1 MNRLTFFL
9 LLAVQIIQ
17 NGVAAPALRSLKET
31 QYALGFTNF
40 IWNGDSVTLS
50 NDSHCVRFYQGR
62 RKADVNNVSVWLN
75 VAPDGLVTDD
85 AWRITKTDL
94 DFLQISILPE
104 TNGPQKRLR
113 VMIDAGHGGSDH
125 GAVNK
130 KANVKEKDINLAVAQ
145 AVGALLSS
153 NNMEVLYTRT
163 NDETLSLDDRSRLAR
178 KRKADLFI
186 SIHANFA
193 DNTTASG
200 VETYITQP
208 PGFAG
213 TTPITKARGFQIGNA
228 FDYQNTMLGFEIHRR
243 LCQLTPDTVDRG
255 LKRQAF
261 YVLREISCPATLIEV
276 GFLSNPEE
284 VRRMVDKPWQHA
296 CAYSIATGILAY
308 ASKLDGLTLRIA
320 EKRKLESKQNEA
332 WIARKA
338 QLKKEADLAAAAK
351 TATAAVRDPHTAP
364 LQTVVRG
371 VEMTVSNVT
380 PEETASTLST
390 TNLLARSTPVTMPE
404 TANQALDEGES
415 SEQHPVT
422 EAAAAAAAEAEIKA
436 RQAPA
441 AQPTAAPVKSLLEAL
456 DIFDIYSH

>member
-1 MNRLTFFL
+1 MNRFTLFL
-9 LLAVQIIQ
+9 LLSILAIQ
-17 NGVAAPALRSLKET
+17 SGRAAPALRSLKET
-31 QYALGFTNF
+31 QRALGFTNF
-40 IWNGDSVTLS
+40 VWNGDSVLLS
-50 NDSHCVRFYQGR
+50 NDTHCVRFYQGR
-62 RKADVNNVSVWLN
+62 RKADINNVSVWLN
-75 VAPDGLVTDD
+75 VAPDGVVADD

-113 VMIDAGHGGSDH
+113 VMIDAGHGGGDQ

-130 KANVKEKDINLAVAQ
+130 KANIKEKDINLAVAQ
-145 AVGALLSS
+145 SVGAILTS
-153 NNMEVLYTRT
+153 NNMDVLYTRT
-163 NDETLSLDDRSRLAR
+163 TDETLSLDDRSRLAR

-193 DNTTASG
+193 DNTNASG

-213 TTPITKARGFQIGNA
+213 TTAITKARGFQIGNA

-243 LCQLTPDTVDRG
+243 LSQVTPDTVDRG

-276 GFLSNPEE
+276 GFLSNPAE
-284 VRRMVDKPWQHA
+284 VRRMVDKTWQQA
-296 CAYSIATGILAY
+296 CARSIASGILAY
-308 ASKLDGLTLRIA
+308 ASKLDGLTERIA
-320 EKRKLESKQNEA
+320 EKRKLETQQNMA

-338 QLKKEADLAAAAK
+338 QLKKEADLAAAARR
-351 TATAAVRDPHTAP
+351 ARASEREAQPLP

-371 VEMTVSNVT
+371 IEMTVSNVT
-380 PEETASTLST
+380 PEETVAPVSA
-390 TNLLARSTPVTMPE
+390 TNLLATATASE
-404 TANQALDEGES
+404 TANEALDEGES

-422 EAAAAAAAEAEIKA
+422 EAAAAAAAEAEVKA
-436 RQAPA
+436 RQAPEQPA
-441 AQPTAAPVKSLLEAL
+441 ASQKKSLLEAL

>member
-1 MNRLTFFL
+1 MNRLTLFL

-50 NDSHCVRFYQGR
+50 NASHCVRFYQGR

-276 GFLSNPEE
+276 GFLSNPDE
-284 VRRMVDKPWQHA
+284 VHRMVNASWQHA
-296 CAYSIATGILAY
+296 CANSIATGILAY
-308 ASKLDGLTLRIA
+308 ASKLDGLTERIA
-320 EKRKLESKQNEA
+320 EKRKQETKQNEA

-338 QLKKEADLAAAAK
+338 QLKKEADLAAAK
-351 TATAAVRDPHTAP
+351 TATAAVRDAHTPP

-390 TNLLARSTPVTMPE
+390 TNLLARSTTPAATRE
-404 TANQALDEGES
+404 ALDEGES

-436 RQAPA
+436 RQPPPVT
-441 AQPTAAPVKSLLEAL
+441 QPTALPKKSLLEAL

>member
-1 MNRLTFFL
+1 MNRFTFFL
-9 LLAVQIIQ
+9 LLSIFVVLS
-17 NGVAAPALRSLKET
+17 GRAAPALRSLKET
-31 QYALGFTNF
+31 QRALGFTNF

-50 NDSHCVRFYQGR
+50 NDTHCVRFYQGR
-62 RKADVNNVSVWLN
+62 RKADINNVSVWLN
-75 VAPDGLVTDD
+75 VAPDGVIADD

-104 TNGPQKRLR
+104 TNGPQKKLR
-113 VMIDAGHGGSDH
+113 VMIDPGHGGSDT

-130 KANVKEKDINLAVAQ
+130 KANVKEKEINLAVAQ
-145 AVGALLSS
+145 AVGTLLTS
-153 NNMEVLYTRT
+153 NKMEVIYTRT
-163 NDETLSLDDRSRLAR
+163 HDETLSLDDRSRLAR

-193 DNTTASG
+193 DNTNASG

-228 FDYQNTMLGFEIHRR
+228 YDYQNTMLGFEIHRR

-276 GFLSNPEE
+276 GFLSNPDE
-284 VRRMVDKPWQHA
+284 VRRMVDKNWQA
-296 CAYSIATGILAY
+296 SCAQSIAAGVLAY
-308 ASKLDGLTLRIA
+308 ASKLEALSERIA
-320 EKRKLESKQNEA
+320 EKRAQETKQNEA
-332 WIARKA
+332 WLARKA
-338 QLKKEADLAAAAK
+338 QLKKEAAELDAARK
-351 TATAAVRDPHTAP
+351 TAIASREARNSFQPT
-364 LQTVVRG
+364 LVRG

-380 PEETASTLST
+380 PEETGAHLST
-390 TNLLARSTPVTMPE
+390 TNLLATAAVQE
-404 TANQALDEGES
+404 TANEALDEGES

-422 EAAAAAAAEAEIKA
+422 EAAAAAAAEAEVKA
-436 RQAPA
+436 RQTAP
-441 AQPTAAPVKSLLEAL
+441 QSMPPSKKSLLEAL
-456 DIFDIYSH
+456 DIFEIYSH